1 MVCPASYAGL
11 AFQIQELRKQNQA
24 EVLAQIS
31 ANSEKKKLERAL
43 MLEEGVKVAK
53 DSDQYLA
60 KVEAIKQ
67 KKLKQLQEAGVPAKY
82 CAELMKYKVGSSGK

>member
-1 MVCPASYAGL
+1 MLHDV
-11 AFQIQELRKQNQA
+11 QIQELRKQNQA

-31 ANSEKKKLERAL
+31 ANNEKRKLERAL
-43 MLEEGVKVAK
+43 ALEEGAKVATE
-53 DSDQYLA
+53 SEQYLA

-67 KKLKQLQEAGVPAKY
+67 KKLKELQEAGVPAKY